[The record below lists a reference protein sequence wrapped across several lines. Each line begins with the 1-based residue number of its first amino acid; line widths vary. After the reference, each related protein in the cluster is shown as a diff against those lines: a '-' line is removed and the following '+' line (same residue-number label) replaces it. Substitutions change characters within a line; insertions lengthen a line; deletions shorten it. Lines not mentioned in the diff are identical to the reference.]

1 MAERISHSRVN
12 LYDYQ
17 KEALK
22 KLGSGSVLNGGV
34 GSGKSIV
41 AIAYYMWKECNCIFD
56 SDGNIE
62 KLTTPKDLYIITPAR
77 KRDLHEWDSEL
88 LPFLLKAN
96 DKSFYG
102 TTTTID
108 SWNNIFK
115 YVNVENAFFIFDEQR
130 VVGYGKWS
138 RSFIKIASKNNWIL
152 LSATPGDVWMD
163 YLPVFIA
170 NGFYKNKTDFIR
182 KHVVYKR
189 YAKFPQI
196 DYYIN
201 EDTLRLFRDAVL
213 VKMDRPRNTQRH
225 NHIVKVEHDKELYK
239 FVHKK
244 LFNPYE
250 DRPIK
255 SSSEYCYILRRIV
268 NSDKSRI
275 DKLIELCRDKK
286 VIVFYN
292 FDYELDL
299 IRSALKKNH
308 ITFSE
313 WNGHKHQEIP
323 NSESWVYLVQYSAGN
338 DAWNCT
344 DTDTMI
350 FYSQTYSYKVL
361 EQCMGRID
369 RVNNTYYDLHYYH
382 LVSNSR
388 IDYRM
393 QQSVKLKKIFNYSAF
408 AKVDAPALKTSAII
422 EEKIKILK

>member
-62 KLTTPKDLYIITPAR
+62 KLGTPKNLYIITPAK
-77 KRDLHEWDSEL
+77 KRDSHEWDSEL
-88 LPFLLKAN
+88 LPFLLKA
-96 DKSFYG
+96 DDRSFYG
-102 TTTTID
+102 TNTTID
-108 SWNNIFK
+108 SWNNISK
-115 YVNVENAFFIFDEQR
+115 YVDVKDSFFIFDEQR

-138 RSFIKIASKNNWIL
+138 KSFLKITSNNNWIL

-201 EDTLRLFRDAVL
+201 EDRLQHLRDSIL
-213 VKMDRPRNTQRH
+213 VQMDRPKNTQRH

-239 FVHKK
+239 FVNKE

-299 IRSALKKNH
+299 IRSALEKNH

>member
-56 SDGNIE
+56 NDGNIK

-102 TTTTID
+102 TMTTID

-115 YVNVENAFFIFDEQR
+115 YCNVENAFFIFDEQR

-239 FVHKK
+239 MVHKK

-275 DKLIELCRDKK
+275 DKLVELCANKK
-286 VIVFYN
+286 AIVFYN

-299 IRSALKKNH
+299 IRSALEENH

-408 AKVDAPALKTSAII
+408 TKVDAPALKTSAII

>member
-299 IRSALKKNH
+299 IRSALDENH

>member
-1 MAERISHSRVN
+1 MVERISHSRVN

-62 KLTTPKDLYIITPAR
+62 KLRTPKNLYIITPAK
-77 KRDLHEWDSEL
+77 KRDSHEWDSEL
-88 LPFLLKAN
+88 LPFLLKA
-96 DKSFYG
+96 DDRSFYG
-102 TTTTID
+102 TNTIID
-108 SWNNIFK
+108 SWNNISK
-115 YVNVENAFFIFDEQR
+115 YVDVKDAFFIFDEQR

-138 RSFIKIASKNNWIL
+138 KSFLKITSNNNWIL

-201 EDTLRLFRDAVL
+201 EDQLRKLRDSIL
-213 VKMDRPRNTQRH
+213 VQMDRPKNTQRH

-239 FVHKK
+239 FVNKE

-275 DKLIELCRDKK
+275 DKLIGLCRDKK

-292 FDYELDL
+292 FDYELEL
-299 IRSALKKNH
+299 IRSAFKKNH

-323 NSESWVYLVQYSAGN
+323 DSESWVYLVQYSAGN

-408 AKVDAPALKTSAII
+408 TKVDAPALKTSAII

>member
-1 MAERISHSRVN
+1 
-12 LYDYQ
+12 
-17 KEALK
+17 
-22 KLGSGSVLNGGV
+22 
-34 GSGKSIV
+34 
-41 AIAYYMWKECNCIFD
+41 
-56 SDGNIE
+56 
-62 KLTTPKDLYIITPAR
+62 
-77 KRDLHEWDSEL
+77 
-88 LPFLLKAN
+88 
-96 DKSFYG
+96 
-102 TTTTID
+102 
-108 SWNNIFK
+108 
-115 YVNVENAFFIFDEQR
+115 
-130 VVGYGKWS
+130 
-138 RSFIKIASKNNWIL
+138 
-152 LSATPGDVWMD
+152 
-163 YLPVFIA
+163 
-170 NGFYKNKTDFIR
+170 
-182 KHVVYKR
+182 
-189 YAKFPQI
+189 
-196 DYYIN
+196 
-201 EDTLRLFRDAVL
+201 
-213 VKMDRPRNTQRH
+213 MDRPKNTQRH

-239 FVHKK
+239 FVNKE

-299 IRSALKKNH
+299 IRSALEKNH

-323 NSESWVYLVQYSAGN
+323 DSESWVYLVQYSAGN